1 VVQGRHR
8 FSQLDILRYPER
20 LQHRHHS
27 DIKQGAATCMNEQH
41 QEQSPRPQGKRVALF
56 VTCLAD
62 LFRPSV
68 AFASIK
74 LLEQAGCEVT
84 VPLLQT
90 CCGQPSYN
98 SGDYESTV
106 PLARQVIVLLEAADY
121 VVVPSGSCAGMIC
134 QHYPKLLE
142 GTWRDRALQL
152 AAKTFE
158 LTVFLKEVAQIESQ
172 GAKESGY
179 PTVTYHDGC
188 AGLRELGI
196 REQPRQLL
204 RELCG
209 IEVSELQQGEVCCGF
224 GGTFCAKMPEI
235 SGKMVGDKLQH
246 ALATGAR
253 ILAGGDLGCLLNI
266 AGRAQRQ
273 GAAIEVRH
281 IAELLC
287 GNLDTPAIGQGR

>member
-1 VVQGRHR
+1 MDQ
-8 FSQLDILRYPER
+8 QQDDLTPENRR
-20 LQHRHHS
+20 L
-27 DIKQGAATCMNEQH
+27 
-41 QEQSPRPQGKRVALF
+41 RVALF

-68 AFASIK
+68 AFASIA

-84 VPLLQT
+84 VPLMQT
-90 CCGQPSYN
+90 CCGQPAYN
-98 SGDYESTV
+98 SGDYESAV
-106 PLARQVIVLLEAADY
+106 PLAQQVVSVFDAHDY

-134 QHYPKLLE
+134 HHYPRILK
-142 GTWRDRALQL
+142 GAWRDRAIEL

-158 LTVFLKEVAQIESQ
+158 LTVFLKDIARIKPREHTHKTLPAVA
-172 GAKESGY
+172 
-179 PTVTYHDGC
+179 YHDGC

-196 REQPRQLL
+196 REQPRALL

-209 IEVSELQQGEVCCGF
+209 IEVRELQQGEVCCGF

-235 SGKMVGDKLQH
+235 SGKMVGDKVQH
-246 ALATGAR
+246 AVDTGAG

-266 AGRAQRQ
+266 AGRARRQ
-273 GAAIEVRH
+273 GANIEVRH

-287 GNLDTPAIGQGR
+287 NDLDSPAIGRGN

>member
-1 VVQGRHR
+1 M
-8 FSQLDILRYPER
+8 S
-20 LQHRHHS
+20 
-27 DIKQGAATCMNEQH
+27 
-41 QEQSPRPQGKRVALF
+41 LF

-84 VPLLQT
+84 VPLQQT
-90 CCGQPSYN
+90 CCGQPTYN
-98 SGDYESTV
+98 TGDYESTI
-106 PLARQVIVLLEAADY
+106 PLAQQIIALLESADY

-134 QHYPKLLE
+134 HHYPRLLE
-142 GTWRDRALQL
+142 GEWRDRALQL

-158 LTVFLKEVAQIESQ
+158 LTTFLSDIVHIELN
-172 GAKESGY
+172 GRNPVKL
-179 PTVTYHDGC
+179 PTVTYHDSC

-196 REQPRQLL
+196 KDQPRKLL
-204 RELCG
+204 RALCDTQ
-209 IEVSELQQGEVCCGF
+209 VTELQQTDVCCGF

-235 SGKMVGDKLQH
+235 SGKMVGDKLNN
-246 ALATGAR
+246 ALATEAK

-266 AGRAQRQ
+266 AGRATRQ
-273 GAAIEVRH
+273 GEDIEVRH

-287 GNLDTPAIGQGR
+287 GDLNGPAIGEGT

>member
-1 VVQGRHR
+1 
-8 FSQLDILRYPER
+8 
-20 LQHRHHS
+20 
-27 DIKQGAATCMNEQH
+27 MNEQQH
-41 QEQSPRPQGKRVALF
+41 DQSPSPQGMQVALF

-74 LLEQAGCEVT
+74 LLQQAGCAVT
-84 VPLLQT
+84 VPLQQT
-90 CCGQPSYN
+90 CCGQPAYN
-98 SGDYESTV
+98 SGDYEATV
-106 PLARQVIVLLEAADY
+106 PLARQVIALLEAADY

-134 QHYPKLLE
+134 HHYPRLLE
-142 GTWRDRALQL
+142 GAWRDRALEL

-158 LTVFLKEVAQIESQ
+158 LTVFLKDIARIQPQ
-172 GAKESGY
+172 GNDLSGF
-179 PTVTYHDGC
+179 PAVTYHDGC

-204 RELCG
+204 RDLCG
-209 IEVSELQQGEVCCGF
+209 IEVSELQQSEVCCGF

-235 SGKMVGDKLQH
+235 SGKMVGDKLNH

-266 AGRAQRQ
+266 AGRARRQ
-273 GAAIEVRH
+273 GETIEVRH
-281 IAELLC
+281 IAELLS
-287 GNLDTPAIGQGR
+287 GDLDAPAIGQGK